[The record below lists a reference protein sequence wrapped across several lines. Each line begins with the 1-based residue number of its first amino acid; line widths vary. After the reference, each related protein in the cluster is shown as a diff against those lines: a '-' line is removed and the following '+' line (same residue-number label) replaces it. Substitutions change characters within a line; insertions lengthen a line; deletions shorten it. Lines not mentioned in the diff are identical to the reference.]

1 MRNIGRWLQ
10 IAETA
15 EKIRRT
21 DDTGYAVSVLSMSTM
36 ALVHSGYPYVKTEND
51 FIMEL
56 NGKEV
61 NISKQPAY
69 VETEAIL
76 KLKEEHAVLVN
87 ENKKLKR
94 MLKIMLAENDP
105 LDAENY
111 EEPLIKLGA
120 CDETNDTAVDY
131 SRMEADDTDL
141 EDVEDPAD
149 TCMEEEP
156 TAAVSEDTGITEKE
170 SASTEESTKPEK
182 THIAIGTE
190 EDRASTELNLE
201 EAETEPYLDE
211 TIIDDVYDES
221 DEKNND
227 TVEDITEVEEKQKG
241 KETQEAKTEEKAE
254 GSNSVPV
261 STIGREETKSDDMA
275 GYKESMDLSELALSY
290 CAMELRQ
297 MNSSTVVTLEMV
309 ISPLSMKEGKSDI
322 IVWASD
328 GANQKYYVSD
338 ERKGVLVSFGS
349 VGVIVDGSVV
359 GGKFQTKFKLPRQL
373 KKLGVTIDVK
383 ETMFN
388 GTGHNMICEDE
399 VAVHVV
405 PLSDKNRSDGMAD
418 FVYAILVN
426 GEVTVLG
433 DSFDKTEVHFDF
445 RGIEHRLLAKWADKR
460 LYTAVKPV

>member
-36 ALVHSGYPYVKTEND
+36 ALVHSGYPYEKTEND
-51 FIMEL
+51 FVMEL

-69 VETEAIL
+69 VETEALL
-76 KLKEEHAVLVN
+76 KLKEEHVVLVN

-94 MLKIMLAENDP
+94 MLKIMLAENDS

-111 EEPLIKLGA
+111 EEPPIELEA
-120 CDETNDTAVDY
+120 CDDTNDTTVKY

-141 EDVEDPAD
+141 ENIENTV
-149 TCMEEEP
+149 TTYTEEEP
-156 TAAVSEDTGITEKE
+156 TAAVPEDTGITEKE
-170 SASTEESTKPEK
+170 PACTEESTKPEK
-182 THIAIGTE
+182 THTAIGTE
-190 EDRASTELNLE
+190 EDIASTELNIE

-241 KETQEAKTEEKAE
+241 KETREEKTEEKAE
-254 GSNSVPV
+254 GGSSVPV

-359 GGKFQTKFKLPRQL
+359 GGRFQTKFKLPRQL

-426 GEVTVLG
+426 GKVTVLG

-445 RGIEHRLLAKWADKR
+445 HGIEHRLLAKWADKR
-460 LYTAVKPV
+460 LYAAVKPV